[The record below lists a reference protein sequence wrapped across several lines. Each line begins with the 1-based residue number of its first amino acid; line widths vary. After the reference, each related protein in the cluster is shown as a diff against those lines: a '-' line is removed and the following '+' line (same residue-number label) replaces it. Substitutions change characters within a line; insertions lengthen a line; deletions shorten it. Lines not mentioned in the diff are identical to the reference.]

1 MAKGSG
7 KGSGAANRS
16 FCRITASIADVEWD
30 IAALAML
37 DPHAARISEPLVLES
52 KTSFLTGVRGPR
64 TVIPGMT
71 YAPVNGLQLYYEI
84 RGSGRPLVLLHG
96 GLLTIDLSF
105 GPICSASASAVWS
118 RTRSRSARPPGSA
131 S

>member
-1 MAKGSG
+1 
-7 KGSGAANRS
+7 
-16 FCRITASIADVEWD
+16 
-30 IAALAML
+30 
-37 DPHAARISEPLVLES
+37 
-52 KTSFLTGVRGPR
+52 
-64 TVIPGMT
+64 MT

-96 GLLTIDLSF
+96 GLLTIDLNF
-105 GPICSASASAVWS
+105 GPLLEPLAASRQVIAVELQGHGHTADTGRPMTIEALAGDIVALLDHLGSAEADLFVSASAVSS